1 WMNFI
6 VNNGNLN
13 ATNANFSNQTP
24 HGGFNLKAN
33 DITFNGG
40 SVSGGGNFGVDNASA
55 NGNAVIKNVNFSD
68 NGTLIYKGGE
78 NSAGNSLTLENNT
91 FNSY

>member
-1 WMNFI
+1 MNFI

-33 DITFNGG
+33 NITWDKG
-40 SVSGGGNFGVDNASA
+40 SVNGGGNFGVDNANSSGTTTISGVTF
-55 NGNAVIKNVNFSD
+55 NN

-78 NSAGNSLTLENNT
+78 NKRKF
-91 FNSY
+91 FNPRK

>member
-1 WMNFI
+1 MNFI

-33 DITFNGG
+33 NITWDKGSVNGG
-40 SVSGGGNFGVDNASA
+40 GILAWITPITMA
-55 NGNAVIKNVNFSD
+55 QLPLA
-68 NGTLIYKGGE
+68 E
-78 NSAGNSLTLENNT
+78 
-91 FNSY
+91 